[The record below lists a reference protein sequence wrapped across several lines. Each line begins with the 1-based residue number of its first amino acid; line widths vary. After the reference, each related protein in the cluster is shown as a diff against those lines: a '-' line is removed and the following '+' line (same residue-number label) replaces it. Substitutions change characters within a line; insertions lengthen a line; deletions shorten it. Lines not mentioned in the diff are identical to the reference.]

1 MNTTSNLNVNHY
13 FPQLLVHTQI
23 SKFANIYTF
32 VISNSKSFIR
42 YILKVLGP
50 LGKKLNF
57 PVPWDLKYNKK
68 PLGLCLLG
76 DRYFCNV
83 ITLIIIM
90 VWLSGRAR
98 FLGVDFLSG
107 QKS

>member
-1 MNTTSNLNVNHY
+1 MVSPERFKKSFADLFGSTIRTTKQTYKVSLKY
-13 FPQLLVHTQI
+13 TKSKSLGGDLSITSFLDF
-23 SKFANIYTF
+23 SKFCF
-32 VISNSKSFIR
+32 
-42 YILKVLGP
+42 LKL
-50 LGKKLNF
+50 
-57 PVPWDLKYNKK
+57 NKK